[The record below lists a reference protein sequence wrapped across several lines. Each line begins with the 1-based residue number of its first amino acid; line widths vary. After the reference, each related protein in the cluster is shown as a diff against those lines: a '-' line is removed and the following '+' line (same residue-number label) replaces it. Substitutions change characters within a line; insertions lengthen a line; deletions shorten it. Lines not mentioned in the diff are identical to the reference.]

1 MPSSTSVWTNLPCEI
16 CFTDLT
22 WDLLQKEFFCHECD
36 EEVKKCLT
44 NEGRER
50 LDRSLVNNIAVMD
63 ESDLAKLKFFIIGS
77 ARQKNI
83 DVNNVIERK
92 RFENKTIKKVCKG
105 CKPPPNWTAF
115 KF

>member
-1 MPSSTSVWTNLPCEI
+1 
-16 CFTDLT
+16 
-22 WDLLQKEFFCHECD
+22 
-36 EEVKKCLT
+36 
-44 NEGRER
+44 
-50 LDRSLVNNIAVMD
+50 MD

-92 RFENKTIKKVCKG
+92 RFENKTIKKVCQG

-115 KF
+115 EF